1 MPFRLSLF
9 RAADGL
15 GPLHDWER
23 EHREPLGNR
32 DAVRSALDGVLPG
45 LRWEETG
52 EMLMASGPFNG
63 EDHALEITLFGQP
76 DEPLLD
82 ISVYSGPPAVRA
94 IMSGLRLNY
103 CYALESGEP
112 YFPFDAGDHWPG
124 SAR

>member
-32 DAVRSALDGVLPG
+32 DEVRSALDAVLPG
-45 LRWEETG
+45 LRWEDSSG
-52 EMLMASGPFNG
+52 MLMASGPFNG
-63 EDHALEITLFGQP
+63 EDHAMEITLFGQP

-82 ISVYSGPPAVRA
+82 ISVYSSPPAVRA

-103 CYALESGEP
+103 CYAQESGEP
-112 YFPFDAGDHWPG
+112 CFPFEAGDHWPG